1 MCIVCNAGL
10 SAVGAAKVV
19 AWGAGDATTFLGSAT
34 LLLLLFP
41 SSSFACSSSSFF
53 LLFAPGFRPSTV
65 FCSIFF
71 FSVAMYVLFSPSSLP
86 SALVSELVSVMHICL
101 FASNN
106 NWWRME
112 EMTDRAPG
120 TLRQG
125 STGQYRPLSLF
136 SS

>member
-1 MCIVCNAGL
+1 MCGVCNAGL

-41 SSSFACSSSSFF
+41 SSSSSSFF
-53 LLFAPGFRPSTV
+53 LLLAPLSGFLPSTV
-65 FCSIFF
+65 FCSTFS

-101 FASNN
+101 FASNK
-106 NWWRME
+106 NWLRME
-112 EMTDRAPG
+112 EMTNRAPG